1 MGSLMRYAV
10 FLAILLVSFGCSTT
24 GRVFQGEHYLK
35 TQQWDLA
42 VKEYREAVQRDPG
55 NMTYRSGYELAVLEA
70 TNAHHKKGLDY
81 LHNQR
86 FPEAIEEFKNG
97 LMSSPNHEGLQAAIR
112 QAMAR
117 KEARERTATGK
128 SLMDAGRFKDAL
140 KEYRKASELDPDYA
154 EPRTLTEKVQRTLE
168 NEQSD
173 DPLTLAA
180 NKPITLNFKN
190 TNIREAF
197 ELLAKMAGINV
208 LFDEEVKTQQ
218 ITIFAKDVTFRQA
231 LKLLM
236 STNKLFMKKVSKDT
250 IIIIPKNRAKIDQY
264 QDLQIRTFYLNSMQA
279 KDMVNILRTMLET
292 KKILINDK
300 ANAIILRDSPE
311 KIRLAEK
318 IIEANDREDAE
329 LMLDVQILEISRNEI
344 EKIGLKLGSTTPAVS
359 SWIKDSVGTVGTT
372 GITLS
377 TLGHLS
383 PESFLFVLP
392 SVALDL
398 LKTNTNTKTLASPK
412 LRVIH
417 RKPAKILIG
426 QRVPIQISTTTTTAG
441 TSSGTTSSNFEY
453 RDVGIKLN
461 VEPEVHIN
469 NEVTLKLG
477 LEVSTLGD
485 LKDFGGGSKQYIF
498 GTRNADTTLH
508 LRDGETTIIGGLIQ
522 DEERKTGNRIPGLSD
537 APVVGR
543 LFAAR
548 DEELVNTDILMS
560 ITPHL
565 VRRMELPSAD
575 AQTFW
580 SGTDDTYDVN
590 PVFIFDESEQPAQEE
605 ASPDVSGAA
614 PSRAPAKTTRPP
626 QTMPTPTLLPPP
638 ATAPQ
643 PVQPMQ
649 TPASQ
654 PPSASVPA
662 PMATAPKTP
671 APPQPVQSP
680 FAQPP
685 VAPAPPKPATPPT
698 EPRVSPPAPPAP
710 ATVPVIAP
718 VPTPVPVPPQAQV
731 PVQAAPIQPEA
742 TPAPAVEA
750 ARPLAV
756 TAPSTATPAASDTQ
770 AATAPTSTPTSTPT
784 SLSLPRLS
792 FQPSDATV
800 AVGSQIAVEL
810 TVNDVKNLYLSDIT
824 VTYDPE
830 VLAFQNIMEG
840 GFLRSDGRPTSFLF
854 SANNKSGK
862 VEITL
867 NRVGN
872 DSGVTGSGTMVALV
886 FQGKKAGSSPISIKV
901 NKLQNADRGRLDVKT
916 VNTTLTVK

>member
-1 MGSLMRYAV
+1 MGSLMRNAV

-86 FPEAIEEFKNG
+86 FPEAIEELKNG
-97 LMSSPNHEGLQAAIR
+97 LMASPNHEGLQAAIR

-154 EPRTLTEKVQRTLE
+154 EPRTLTEKVQRVLE

-236 STNKLFMKKVSKDT
+236 STNKLFMKKVSRDT

-311 KIRLAEK
+311 KIKLAEK

-359 SWIKDSVGTVGTT
+359 SWIKDSVGTVGTS

-575 AQTFW
+575 VQTFW

-590 PVFIFDESEQPAQEE
+590 PVFIFDESELPAQEE
-605 ASPDVSGAA
+605 ASPETSGAVSGAASGAA

-626 QTMPTPTLLPPP
+626 QAMPTPTLLPPP
-638 ATAPQ
+638 ATVPQPTQPMQPAVPVSPQ
-643 PVQPMQ
+643 PVP
-649 TPASQ
+649 
-654 PPSASVPA
+654 
-662 PMATAPKTP
+662 
-671 APPQPVQSP
+671 SP

-685 VAPAPPKPATPPT
+685 VAPAPPKPAAPPT
-698 EPRVSPPAPPAP
+698 EPQVSPPAPPAP
-710 ATVPVIAP
+710 ATVPVTAP
-718 VPTPVPVPPQAQV
+718 VPAPVPPQAQA

-756 TAPSTATPAASDTQ
+756 TAPSSATPTASDTQ
-770 AATAPTSTPTSTPT
+770 AATTAASAPT

-800 AVGSQIAVEL
+800 AVGNQIAVEL

-824 VTYDPE
+824 VAYDPE

-886 FQGKKAGSSPISIKV
+886 FQGKKAGSSPISLKV